1 MFTGIIQKIG
11 EVMALHRS
19 GGAGRLAVRAGAW
32 VPPVALG
39 ESLAIEGVC
48 LTVAQL
54 SGEVLDFDV
63 LEETLA
69 KTTLGGKKTGDGVN
83 LERAV
88 RAGDFLGGHIV
99 SGHVDG
105 VGNIARLSRVGADR
119 VAEVRCDREILHG
132 IVPKGSIAINGIS
145 LTVVEVKANAF
156 TVHIIPHTWEN
167 TSLHTARA
175 GAVVNLET
183 DILGKY
189 VERHLAARANKSSVT
204 LDQLRATGFAD

>member
-39 ESLAIEGVC
+39 ESIAIEGVC

-54 SGEVLDFDV
+54 SGEVLNFDV
-63 LEETLA
+63 LEETFA
-69 KTTLGGKKTGDGVN
+69 KTTLGAKKIGAELN

-105 VGNIARLSRVGADR
+105 VGKIRRLGQAGADR
-119 VAEVRCDREILHG
+119 VVEVQCAVEILQG
-132 IVPKGSIAINGIS
+132 LVPKGSIAISGIS
-145 LTVVEVKANAF
+145 LTIVELKPDAF
-156 TVHIIPHTWEN
+156 TVHIIPHTWGS
-167 TSLHTARA
+167 TSLRAARA
-175 GAVVNLET
+175 GDDVNLET

-189 VERHLAARANKSSVT
+189 VARHLAAHGHSPLT
-204 LDQLRATGFAD
+204 LDKLRSAGFAD